1 MPGEE
6 DEGGLEPE
14 VGMSGYLPDEGQM
27 NTESQGQVQ
36 GEDAAP
42 PDGNKMELTGEDNSK
57 S

>member
-1 MPGEE
+1 MG
-6 DEGGLEPE
+6 
-14 VGMSGYLPDEGQM
+14 GYLLGEGQL